1 MKRLIIDSVEK
12 TEILRMHGFINEAT
26 DPLEDGRVKL
36 EKAIKLGCIAKY
48 AWFTPNP
55 GRPTALLNDK
65 SSYVIFGKGGDKG
78 NTYYFYPDLTL
89 INVQTGV
96 KKKWVCE
103 GIDTPEAKQLNTNQK
118 EVLDILKRTADGWFT
133 EPVPSEVALDD
144 QKFVKADLT
153 NPEDAE
159 LVKSNVA
166 RYSKYFPK
174 ADFPNGFFVYK
185 RNISRP
191 GTTTPSTP
199 PTTQGVNPGTTV
211 GQTVDPMVQS
221 LETLKTQGYPLSDCK
236 TFVDE
241 YFKKAQLGADDPKLS
256 EYQSAVTFCNNK
268 NRANWNED
276 TKDKL
281 RWLTGRE
288 DDAKKILGLFK
299 KYPRIGNIRDT
310 AGRRKWRLIDI
321 PEI

>member
-1 MKRLIIDSVEK
+1 MKRLIVDSVEK
-12 TEILRMHGFINEAT
+12 NEILKMHGFLNEAP
-26 DPLEDGRVKL
+26 DPLLDGKSKL

-55 GRPTALLNDK
+55 GRPIALLNDK
-65 SSYVIFGKGGDKG
+65 SSYVIFGKDGDKG
-78 NTYYFYPDLTL
+78 NTYYFYPDLTA
-89 INVQTGV
+89 INVQTGA
-96 KKKWVCE
+96 KKKWTCD
-103 GIDTPEAKQLNTNQK
+103 GIDAIEPKQLNANQK
-118 EVLDILKRTADGWFT
+118 EVLDILKRTPDGWFT

-144 QKFVKADLT
+144 GRFVRADLT
-153 NPEDAE
+153 NTEDPNIKGKDIE
-159 LVKSNVA
+159 KYV
-166 RYSKYFPK
+166 KYFPK
-174 ADFPNGFFVYK
+174 TDFPNPFYIYK

-191 GTTTPSTP
+191 NTTTPG
-199 PTTQGVNPGTTV
+199 TTSGVNPVTTS
-211 GQTVDPMVQS
+211 GQAVDPMVQS
-221 LETLKTQGYPLSDCK
+221 LQTLKTQEYALNECK

-268 NRANWNED
+268 NRANWSED
-276 TKDKL
+276 TKDQL

-288 DDAKKILGLFK
+288 DEAKKILGLFK

-321 PEI
+321 PQI